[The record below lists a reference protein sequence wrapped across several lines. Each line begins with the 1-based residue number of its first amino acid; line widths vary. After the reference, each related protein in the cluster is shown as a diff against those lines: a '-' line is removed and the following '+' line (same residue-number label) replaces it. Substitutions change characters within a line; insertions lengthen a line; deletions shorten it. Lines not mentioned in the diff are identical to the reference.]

1 VPNWYF
7 KLNRL
12 RSQIATAL
20 GKQFMG
26 NQIATITSVIRTVR
40 GQKVLL
46 DEDLARIYE
55 VPRPTGYVAPDGV

>member
-1 VPNWYF
+1 
-7 KLNRL
+7 
-12 RSQIATAL
+12 
-20 GKQFMG
+20 MG